1 MRIQQVLAF
10 FGAAAVST
18 AVLAAPAPVSV
29 SADGNTVTVGG
40 DTSQVIHLSQGQA
53 EDMNGSY
60 RLADGRILRLT
71 SRYTK
76 VFMEVDGKREELLP
90 LSRTE
95 FVAAGSGARVALNE
109 PAFADEVTLTQFRGK

>member
-29 SADGNTVTVGG
+29 SADGSAVTVRG
-40 DTSQVIHLSQGQA
+40 DTSRVIHLSPGQA
-53 EDMNGSY
+53 ADTNGSY

-71 SRYTK
+71 SRETK

-95 FVAAGSGARVALNE
+95 FVAAESGARVALDE
-109 PAFADEVTLTQFRGK
+109 SAFADEVTLTQFRRK

>member
-29 SADGNTVTVGG
+29 SAYGNAVTVRG
-40 DTSQVIHLSQGQA
+40 DTSRLIRLSPGQA
-53 EDMNGSY
+53 ADTNGSY

-71 SRYTK
+71 SRETR

-95 FVAAGSGARVALNE
+95 FVAAESGARVALDE
-109 PAFADEVTLTQFRGK
+109 SAFADEVKLTQFRSK